1 MRTFAKGTIN
11 GRLTTDPVIRTV
23 GDKSVCNLRLA
34 VDGLPSRKTGE
45 KRPSSY
51 FSVVVW
57 GKLAES
63 CRNLVK
69 GQEVY
74 VEGHLQTRTRETDG
88 QASVTYVEL
97 NARTVN
103 FGNLPRSAMQRA
115 A

>member
-11 GRLTTDPVIRTV
+11 GRLTADPVIRKV
-23 GDKSVCNLRLA
+23 GEKSVCNLRIA
-34 VDGLPSRKTGE
+34 VDGLPSKKTGE
-45 KRPSSY
+45 KRPASF

-74 VEGHLQTRTRETDG
+74 VDGTLQTRTRTTESNGT
-88 QASVTYVEL
+88 VTYTEL
-97 NARTVN
+97 NARMVN
-103 FGNLPRSAMQRA
+103 FGNAPRSTVQQA

>member
-51 FSVVVW
+51 FSIVVW
-57 GKLAES
+57 GRLAES
-63 CRNLVK
+63 CKKLVK
-69 GQEVY
+69 GQEIY
-74 VEGHLQTRTRETDG
+74 VEGNLQSRTRETDG
-88 QASVTYVEL
+88 QASVTYIEL
-97 NARTVN
+97 NARTIN
-103 FGNLPRSAMQRA
+103 FGNLPRSAMQQA